1 MLAIVGGDAV
11 HRVEGLP
18 GESGPVGLTLGLG
31 RLRALGVTGLRV
43 ALPAPGHPLG
53 LSGPPEFNKR
63 ALEAEEAVVC
73 HGGALGLVPEV
84 SSVGPAGDE
93 HVEVVW
99 HCLEVR
105 EAPPADVPS
114 LGEAERELAE
124 GLREATEVLSRLDV
138 AASGPVAEAAIDA
151 YRARAERGREVLAP
165 GYPPRAV
172 RVLELAQ
179 RIGLLISVAFENG
192 HGGAVSASE
201 MASRTAALRPVERTA
216 RRAGP
221 LAACCPAAAAGR
233 GGGIAHRR
241 LPGAARAHPCRPGG
255 TIARSWDGL
264 MVGAAE
270 RGRAQWLAVM
280 LPKVGLSAAMRLALR
295 PVTVTGTSTGTWTSR
310 PEATPGEPTA
320 ALSATES
327 AKAAPDEAPAA
338 RPAAVTVRAA
348 FLAKFM
354 SCVPPASYVSGPAA
368 GRALINARWLRGGTR
383 RRRERPL
390 RRIEAMER
398 LQDET

>member
-1 MLAIVGGDAV
+1 MLAIVGEDAV
-11 HRVEGLP
+11 HRVAGLP
-18 GESGPVGLTLGLG
+18 GESGPVGLTLALG

-53 LSGPPEFNKR
+53 LSGPPEFNKL

-84 SSVGPAGDE
+84 SSVGPEGDE

-124 GLREATEVLSRLDV
+124 ALREATVVLSRLDV

-216 RRAGP
+216 RRAQV
-221 LAACCPAAAAGR
+221 AAYNAFVEER
-233 GGGIAHRR
+233 
-241 LPGAARAHPCRPGG
+241 
-255 TIARSWDGL
+255 
-264 MVGAAE
+264 E
-270 RGRAQWLAVM
+270 RGR
-280 LPKVGLSAAMRLALR
+280 
-295 PVTVTGTSTGTWTSR
+295 
-310 PEATPGEPTA
+310 
-320 ALSATES
+320 
-327 AKAAPDEAPAA
+327 
-338 RPAAVTVRAA
+338 
-348 FLAKFM
+348 
-354 SCVPPASYVSGPAA
+354 
-368 GRALINARWLRGGTR
+368 
-383 RRRERPL
+383 
-390 RRIEAMER
+390 
-398 LQDET
+398 